1 MVNLKLNQKKG
12 TMAEF
17 DVIIITDDTVFV
29 NETKSKPKKEY
40 VDEFLEK
47 LQRLFEFFP
56 EFSNKKIGPLFSFLH
71 IQEDIL
77 QYLTRNNIYALGM
90 GEEIMEVLNFEEV
103 KAL

>member
-17 DVIIITDDTVFV
+17 DVIIIADDTVFV

-56 EFSNKKIGPLFSFLH
+56 EFSNKKIVPLFSFLH